1 MFEDAGNELKM
12 KLTEYFELAL
22 GSLMARRTRS
32 VLTILMVVIGA
43 SLMTALNGMSA
54 GFGGFI
60 NEQASTLGA
69 NVLIV
74 SKAPIIQ
81 SGFGPGSRET
91 PQITLNDLTV
101 RTISSLEGVKTV
113 IPYYRSGAA
122 VTSEG
127 NVQQATILGFPSER
141 LQLIVPSTKI
151 DEGDFPSSGDQA
163 GALVGSN
170 VAHPSSLKTSFAQL
184 NHPLKIEYSVV
195 QDTPGG
201 QKVITKD
208 RVFIVKGILKST
220 GNMLVDETI
229 YISPIVANTIFKKE
243 SSYDGIYVVSSDEN
257 LNDAVQQAI
266 TDVYHNDISVT
277 SQKAIL
283 NVIQQI
289 LSGFTTFILA
299 IAGVSMLVG
308 AVGII
313 TTLYTSV
320 MERTREIG
328 ILKALGFG
336 NRSVMGLF
344 LSESIAIGILGG
356 TIGIAFGIV
365 LANVLISAAQFI
377 ASDAPLVAPVIRLED
392 FLLVWSLSVILSCVA
407 GLYPAWRAAK
417 LTPVEALRRE

>member
-1 MFEDAGNELKM
+1 M

-74 SKAPIIQ
+74 SKAPIIE
-81 SGFGPGSRET
+81 SGFGPGSRQAS
-91 PQITLNDLTV
+91 QIMLNDLTV
-101 RTISSLEGVKTV
+101 RTISSLEGVKAV
-113 IPYYRSGAA
+113 IPYYRSAA
-122 VTSEG
+122 SVTSEG
-127 NVQQATILGFPSER
+127 NVQQASILGFPAEK
-141 LQLIVPSTKI
+141 LHLIVPSVKI
-151 DEGDFPSSGDQA
+151 DEGDFPSGGDQA
-163 GALVGSN
+163 GVLVGSN
-170 VAHPSSLKTSFAQL
+170 VAHPSSLKTGFAVL
-184 NHPLKIEYSVV
+184 NHPLKVEYSVV
-195 QDTPGG
+195 QNTPGG
-201 QKVITKD
+201 QKVTTKD
-208 RVFIVKGILKST
+208 RVFIVKGILKPT
-220 GNMLVDETI
+220 GNMLVDEVI
-229 YISPIVANTIFKKE
+229 YISPVVANTIFDKE
-243 SSYDGIYVVSSDEN
+243 SNYDGIYVISSDEN
-257 LNDAVQQAI
+257 RNDAVQQEI
-266 TDVYHNDISVT
+266 TDAYHNDISVT

-356 TIGIAFGIV
+356 TIGIAVGVV
-365 LANVLISAAQFI
+365 LANLLIRAAQFV

-407 GLYPAWRAAK
+407 GLYPAWRAAN